1 MEKREADQDPSIT
14 RFIERV
20 YKVLVART
28 SALATRLFKAR
39 VSEESLCI
47 VVFESGRVREV
58 QA

>member
-1 MEKREADQDPSIT
+1 MEKGEVSQDPSIT
-14 RFIERV
+14 NCIERV

-28 SALATRLFKAR
+28 SALATRLYKTR